1 MSQDGVPFVE
11 TPLTVTE
18 VQRRARIDA
27 VQGRYR
33 GPPFVSER
41 QEITDAVLSEVRRII
56 AMRRTES
63 ESDTDDFAVGWQAAC
78 AVIGNNLAKRFGK
91 EDT

>member
-1 MSQDGVPFVE
+1 MSD
-11 TPLTVTE
+11 
-18 VQRRARIDA
+18 QRISSAQIDA
-27 VQGRYR
+27 VQSSYPR
-33 GPPFVSER
+33 PPFVSER
-41 QEITDAVLSEVRRII
+41 QEVTDEVLAEVRRII

-91 EDT
+91 ETE